1 MTVAYTRSGSGE
13 PLLLIHG
20 LGGVG
25 AYWQP
30 LLPLLTDRYDV
41 LAVDLPGFGGSTQLP
56 GSAVHPAALA
66 GALATLLD
74 DLDWKQPTVVGHSLG
89 GYVGFELAALGRARA
104 VVGLAPAGLWAG
116 QRQAGFSRVRLRAT
130 HLAASASRRVV
141 RPFVQLACRAPFARL
156 PKGISADTAVA
167 LYDSYSS
174 SPGFIPVLNGVE
186 GSPFT
191 KGAQL
196 TMPVTVV
203 FGLRD
208 TVILH
213 RDHSRGRMPPH
224 TRWEELAGVGH
235 NVPWDRPREII
246 RLIDETTG
254 GLNG

>member
-1 MTVAYTRSGSGE
+1 
-13 PLLLIHG
+13 
-20 LGGVG
+20 
-25 AYWQP
+25 
-30 LLPLLTDRYDV
+30 
-41 LAVDLPGFGGSTQLP
+41 
-56 GSAVHPAALA
+56 
-66 GALATLLD
+66 
-74 DLDWKQPTVVGHSLG
+74 
-89 GYVGFELAALGRARA
+89 
-104 VVGLAPAGLWAG
+104 
-116 QRQAGFSRVRLRAT
+116 
-130 HLAASASRRVV
+130 V

-156 PKGISADTAVA
+156 PKGISVATAVA

-174 SPGFIPVLNGVE
+174 SPGFTPVLNGVE

-203 FGLRD
+203 FGTRD

-213 RDHSRGRMPPH
+213 HDQSRERLPAH
-224 TRWEELAGVGH
+224 TRWEELNGAGH